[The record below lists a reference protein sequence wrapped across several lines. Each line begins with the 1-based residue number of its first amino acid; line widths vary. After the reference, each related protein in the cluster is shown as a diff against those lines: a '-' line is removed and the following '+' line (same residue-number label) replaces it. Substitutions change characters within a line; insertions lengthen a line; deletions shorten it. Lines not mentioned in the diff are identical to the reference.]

1 MSLNLHCCHTT
12 MQTWIHNTEVCV
24 PDITIQQKFIQFSH
38 INELMQMR
46 YLKANNDM
54 LFQSNFAEWKIT
66 SHGEIINYYLI
77 SSDVHPLSQFVHPL
91 YSECHLGV

>member
-12 MQTWIHNTEVCV
+12 MQTWNHNTEVCV

-38 INELMQMR
+38 INELLQMR

-54 LFQSNFAEWKIT
+54 LFPSNFAEWKI
-66 SHGEIINYYLI
+66 EDDIITRFY
-77 SSDVHPLSQFVHPL
+77 V
-91 YSECHLGV
+91 LGFTCYMERSIPV